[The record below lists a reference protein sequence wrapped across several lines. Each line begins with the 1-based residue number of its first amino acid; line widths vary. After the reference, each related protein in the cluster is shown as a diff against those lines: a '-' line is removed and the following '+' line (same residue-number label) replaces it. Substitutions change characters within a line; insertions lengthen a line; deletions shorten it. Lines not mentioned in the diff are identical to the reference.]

1 LFTSPPH
8 DGRAQLRS
16 VAVLADGSAGRA
28 GSVTGM
34 SAVMAVLDA
43 MGLLADAETGEP
55 FVLEGLSGALL
66 RGRVVQRT
74 MVGEVAALVPE
85 IAGSAWVTGEHRFL
99 ADPTDPFSPRT

>member
-1 LFTSPPH
+1 
-8 DGRAQLRS
+8 
-16 VAVLADGSAGRA
+16 
-28 GSVTGM
+28 
-34 SAVMAVLDA
+34 